1 MFRRKLADQLK
12 NRMRERRLFMQ
23 VVIGPRQTGKTTAV
37 LQALKSLAKPY
48 HFVSADDP
56 AVVSPEWLRNEWETA
71 RLTHKRS
78 RKEMILVIDEVQKV
92 PQWSSMIKFLWDE
105 DTRKK
110 TPVKVILS
118 GSSSLL
124 IQKGLNESMAG
135 RFEVL
140 FCPHWSYKE
149 CKTAFKYTL
158 DDFLF
163 YGGYPG
169 AAALKDD
176 IERWSRYMGSS
187 IVEPV
192 MSKDVLMMEEV
203 RKPALLRSLFALGA
217 AYSAQELSYTKILGQ
232 LHDAGNTVT
241 LAHYLELLGNANILC
256 GLSKYAAN
264 KIRSRQS
271 SPRLMVYDTSLL
283 IWAAG
288 ASRKRFLEIPD
299 SRGHLIE
306 SAVGAYLLAR
316 GKEEGFSVYWWRDRD
331 KEVDFVIEK
340 GKTTSS
346 KGGSPSLE
354 GALTA
359 IEVKSGRVKHTGGSM
374 EFIRRYPNALS
385 LTVGGGDY
393 GLEDFLSGKIP
404 LFK

>member
-1 MFRRKLADQLK
+1 MFKRKLADQLK
-12 NRMRERRLFMQ
+12 TRMRERRLFMQ
-23 VVIGPRQTGKTTAV
+23 AVIGPRQTGKTTAV
-37 LQALKSLAKPY
+37 LQALEELDKPY
-48 HFVSADDP
+48 HFISADDP
-56 AVVSPEWLRNEWETA
+56 SVVSLEWLRNEWEKA
-71 RLTHKRS
+71 RLMCKQS
-78 RKEMILVIDEVQKV
+78 KKETILAIDEVQKV
-92 PQWSSMIKFLWDE
+92 PQWSSLVKFLWDE

-124 IQKGLNESMAG
+124 IQKGLSESMAG

-140 FCPHWSYKE
+140 FCPHWNYQE
-149 CKTAFKYTL
+149 CKAAFKYTL

-163 YGGYPG
+163 FGGYPG

-176 IERWSRYMGSS
+176 VERWSRYMGSS

-192 MSKDVLMMEEV
+192 MSKDVFMMEDV
-203 RKPALLRSLFALGA
+203 RKPALLRSLFVLGA

-241 LAHYLELLGNANILC
+241 LAHYLELLDNANILC
-256 GLSKYAAN
+256 GLSKYASN

-271 SPRLMVYDTSLL
+271 SPRLMVYDSSLL

-288 ASRKRFLEIPD
+288 ASRMRFLEMPD
-299 SRGHLIE
+299 SRGHLVE
-306 SAVGAYLLAR
+306 TSVGAYLLAR

-340 GKTTSS
+340 GKST
-346 KGGSPSLE
+346 PSIG

-359 IEVKSGRVKHTGGSM
+359 IEVKSGRVKHIGGSM
-374 EFIRRYPNALS
+374 EFMRRYPDALGI
-385 LTVGGGDY
+385 TVGDGDCR
-393 GLEDFLSGKIP
+393 LEDFLSGKIP
-404 LFK
+404 LFKE

>member
-1 MFRRKLADQLK
+1 MYKRKLVDQLK
-12 NRMRERRLFMQ
+12 TRMKEKRLFMQ
-23 VVIGPRQTGKTTAV
+23 IVMGPRQTGKTTAV
-37 LQALKSLAKPY
+37 LQALEALAKPY

-56 AVVSPEWLRNEWETA
+56 VVVSPEWLRNEWEKA
-71 RLTHKRS
+71 RLMHKQAKR
-78 RKEMILVIDEVQKV
+78 EVILAIDEVQKV
-92 PQWSSMIKFLWDE
+92 PQWPSMVKFLWDE

-110 TPVKVILS
+110 VPVKVILS

-140 FCPHWSYKE
+140 FCPHWSYQE

-163 YGGYPG
+163 LGGYPG
-169 AAALKDD
+169 AAGLKKD
-176 IERWSRYMGSS
+176 IQRWVRYMGSS

-192 MSKDVLMMEEV
+192 ISKDVLMMEEI
-203 RKPALLRSLFALGA
+203 RKPALLRSLFILGA
-217 AYSAQELSYTKILGQ
+217 SYSAQELSYTKMLGQ
-232 LHDAGNTVT
+232 LADAGNTVT
-241 LAHYLELLGNANILC
+241 LAHYLELLANANILC
-256 GLSKYAAN
+256 GLPKYAVN
-264 KIRSRQS
+264 KLRSRQS
-271 SPRLMVYDTSLL
+271 SPRFMVYDTSLL

-288 ASRKRFLEIPD
+288 ASRKRFFEMPD
-299 SRGHLIE
+299 TRGHLVE
-306 SAVGAYLLAR
+306 SAVGASLLAR

-331 KEVDFVIEK
+331 KEVDFVIES
-340 GKTTSS
+340 GNSAHET
-346 KGGSPSLE
+346 

-374 EFIRRYPNALS
+374 EFIRRYPHALS
-385 LTVGGGDY
+385 VTVGGDGCS
-393 GLEDFLSGKIP
+393 LEDFLAGKIP